1 MAPIQSLD
9 LWSNLIT
16 RTASVH
22 HTRVPLIQGVAIGLV
37 SLAFVICT
45 LRLAI
50 RLSRHTTSYEDGF
63 IAFAMVGLHTSPK
76 NSLADTFEALL
87 GLGKRSCL
95 SVYVNIIFFE
105 STSSNFPKAAQN
117 GYGALVSTLSD
128 KQLARALMW
137 FWWAQVM
144 YKLTI
149 WPTKLSIL
157 FLYLRVFGDTPNVTS
172 FGVNFR
178 KFVYGLMAFSAV
190 FCVITLI
197 VNVLTCIPVKHY
209 WDKNSSGHC
218 GVDPFSWWLS
228 QSLLNTISDI
238 LILVLPMPLVKNL
251 LQIPAR
257 QKLGLCL
264 VFGLGAF
271 VVIVTIMR
279 ITTFKSG
286 GLGDDITCL
295 PEKTLEQGADYNTDD
310 GAVTLC
316 WTLVETNVAIIC
328 ACLPLLRPFIARM
341 IPGFCGRSGLR
352 STNSYPMVQPTTTD
366 DATGKPRS
374 SHVPERMRPRSWVG
388 FETVIGHGSEQT
400 SGVGIHKQMDVD
412 ITTEAVSI
420 CGTDSLRRLTCQHD
434 EVTINDSRDSES
446 TTERK

>member
-1 MAPIQSLD
+1 MAPTQHPA
-9 LWSNLIT
+9 LWSNHVI
-16 RTASVH
+16 RAAKEH

-37 SLAFVICT
+37 VFAFIICT

-50 RLSRHTTSYEDGF
+50 RLKRRTTSYEDGF
-63 IAFAMVGLHTSPK
+63 IAVA
-76 NSLADTFEALL
+76 
-87 GLGKRSCL
+87 
-95 SVYVNIIFFE
+95 
-105 STSSNFPKAAQN
+105 
-117 GYGALVSTLSD
+117 
-128 KQLARALMW
+128 MW

-178 KFVYGLMAFSAV
+178 KSVYALMVFSAV
-190 FCVITLI
+190 FCVVTLI
-197 VNVLTCIPVKHY
+197 VNVLSCIPVHHY
-209 WDKNSSGHC
+209 WDKNSSGRC

-238 LILVLPMPLVKNL
+238 IILVLPMPLVKNL

-264 VFGLGAF
+264 VFSLGGF

-279 ITTFKSG
+279 ISTFKTG
-286 GLGDDITCL
+286 GLGDDIT
-295 PEKTLEQGADYNTDD
+295 YD

-316 WTLVETNVAIIC
+316 WTIVETNVAIIC

-341 IPGFCGRSGLR
+341 IPGFYGGSGMRSG
-352 STNSYPMVQPTTTD
+352 NSYTMAQPTTTED
-366 DATGKPRS
+366 SPSRKPLS

-388 FETVIGHGSEQT
+388 IETVIGQGDGQT
-400 SGVGIHKQMDVD
+400 AAAGIHKQMEVD

-420 CGTDSLRRLTCQHD
+420 CGTESLLRLTCQDD
-434 EVTINDSRDSES
+434 EIRSEEARSSES
-446 TTERK
+446 SNERK

>member
-16 RTASVH
+16 RTASLH

-63 IAFAMVGLHTSPK
+63 IAFAM
-76 NSLADTFEALL
+76 
-87 GLGKRSCL
+87 RSCL

-264 VFGLGAF
+264 VFGLGGF

-286 GLGDDITCL
+286 GLGDDIT
-295 PEKTLEQGADYNTDD
+295 YD

-388 FETVIGHGSEQT
+388 IETVIGHGSEQT

-412 ITTEAVSI
+412 ITMEAVSI

>member
-63 IAFAMVGLHTSPK
+63 IAFAMLFSVLES
-76 NSLADTFEALL
+76 AVAY
-87 GLGKRSCL
+87 L
-95 SVYVNIIFFE
+95 S
-105 STSSNFPKAAQN
+105 AQN

-264 VFGLGAF
+264 VFGLGGF

-286 GLGDDITCL
+286 GLGDDIT
-295 PEKTLEQGADYNTDD
+295 YD

-388 FETVIGHGSEQT
+388 IETVIGHGSEQT

>member
-63 IAFAMVGLHTSPK
+63 IAFAMLFSILESAV
-76 NSLADTFEALL
+76 AY
-87 GLGKRSCL
+87 L
-95 SVYVNIIFFE
+95 S
-105 STSSNFPKAAQN
+105 QN

-264 VFGLGAF
+264 VFGLGGF

-286 GLGDDITCL
+286 GLGDDIT
-295 PEKTLEQGADYNTDD
+295 YD

-388 FETVIGHGSEQT
+388 IETVIGHGSEQA

>member
-63 IAFAMVGLHTSPK
+63 IAFAMLFSILESAV
-76 NSLADTFEALL
+76 AY
-87 GLGKRSCL
+87 L
-95 SVYVNIIFFE
+95 S
-105 STSSNFPKAAQN
+105 QN

-137 FWWAQVM
+137 FWWPQVM

-264 VFGLGAF
+264 VFGLGGF

-286 GLGDDITCL
+286 GLGDDIT
-295 PEKTLEQGADYNTDD
+295 YD

-388 FETVIGHGSEQT
+388 IETVIGHGSEQT

>member
-63 IAFAMVGLHTSPK
+63 IAFAMLFSILESAV
-76 NSLADTFEALL
+76 AY
-87 GLGKRSCL
+87 L
-95 SVYVNIIFFE
+95 S
-105 STSSNFPKAAQN
+105 QN

-264 VFGLGAF
+264 VFGLGGF

-286 GLGDDITCL
+286 GLGDDIT
-295 PEKTLEQGADYNTDD
+295 YD

-388 FETVIGHGSEQT
+388 IETVIGHGSEQT

>member
-63 IAFAMVGLHTSPK
+63 IAFAMLFSILESAVAYLCKSTS
-76 NSLADTFEALL
+76 F
-87 GLGKRSCL
+87 
-95 SVYVNIIFFE
+95 FFE
-105 STSSNFPKAAQN
+105 SIFSNFPKAAQN

-218 GVDPFSWWLS
+218 GVDSFSWWLS

-264 VFGLGAF
+264 VFGLGGF

-286 GLGDDITCL
+286 GLGDDIT
-295 PEKTLEQGADYNTDD
+295 YD

-388 FETVIGHGSEQT
+388 IETVIGHGSEQT

-446 TTERK
+446 TTERR

>member
-9 LWSNLIT
+9 LWSNPIT

-63 IAFAMVGLHTSPK
+63 IAFAMLFSILESAV
-76 NSLADTFEALL
+76 AY
-87 GLGKRSCL
+87 L
-95 SVYVNIIFFE
+95 S
-105 STSSNFPKAAQN
+105 QN

-264 VFGLGAF
+264 VFGLGGF

-286 GLGDDITCL
+286 GLGDDIT
-295 PEKTLEQGADYNTDD
+295 YD

-388 FETVIGHGSEQT
+388 IETVIGHGSEQT

>member
-63 IAFAMVGLHTSPK
+63 IAFAMLFSILESAV
-76 NSLADTFEALL
+76 AY
-87 GLGKRSCL
+87 L
-95 SVYVNIIFFE
+95 S
-105 STSSNFPKAAQN
+105 QN

-178 KFVYGLMAFSAV
+178 KFAYGLMAFSAV

-264 VFGLGAF
+264 VFGLGGF
-271 VVIVTIMR
+271 
-279 ITTFKSG
+279 FHFSG
-286 GLGDDITCL
+286 L

-388 FETVIGHGSEQT
+388 IETVIGHGSEQP

>member
-45 LRLAI
+45 LRLGI

-63 IAFAMVGLHTSPK
+63 IAFAMLFSVLESAVAYLCMSTS
-76 NSLADTFEALL
+76 
-87 GLGKRSCL
+87 C
-95 SVYVNIIFFE
+95 FFE

-264 VFGLGAF
+264 VFGLGGF

-286 GLGDDITCL
+286 GLGDDIT
-295 PEKTLEQGADYNTDD
+295 YD

-388 FETVIGHGSEQT
+388 IETVIGHGSEQT